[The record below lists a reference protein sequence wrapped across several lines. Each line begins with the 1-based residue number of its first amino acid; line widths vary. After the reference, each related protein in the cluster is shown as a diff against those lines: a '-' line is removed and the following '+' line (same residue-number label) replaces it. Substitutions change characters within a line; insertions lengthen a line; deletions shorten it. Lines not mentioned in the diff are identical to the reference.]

1 MVGEHPVDRLVTL
14 AFEGLVA
21 DREHLVDQHDGMFQL
36 GDQRKPQTYLHTA
49 GVVPHRCVDEPRFD
63 LGEVDD
69 LVESFIDLLL
79 GHPVQGADQVDVLA
93 SGEVV
98 VEPGPQLQQ
107 RGDLATDTDLAL
119 IGDEHPGDQLE
130 QRRLARTVLADDAH
144 AVALGDLEGHVTQR
158 PELVTLGVGVPF
170 VAVDEHLTQAAFA
183 ATVHRELDTEPLG
196 LDDRSFGIRGVGGG
210 LRHHNSFRT
219 DISKRRNV
227 QYPMTSIRIEPTTE
241 EHNASAVGVNSS
253 NPENHT
259 VRCISKIP
267 SNGLSW

>member
-1 MVGEHPVDRLVTL
+1 
-14 AFEGLVA
+14 
-21 DREHLVDQHDGMFQL
+21 
-36 GDQRKPQTYLHTA
+36 
-49 GVVPHRCVDEPRFD
+49 
-63 LGEVDD
+63 DD
-69 LVESFIDLLL
+69 LVESFVDLLL

-93 SGEVV
+93 SGEDF
-98 VEPGPQLQQ
+98 VERGPQLQQ

-130 QRRLARTVLADDAH
+130 HRRFARTVLADDSL
-144 AVALGDLEGHVTQR
+144 AVALLNLEGHDTQR
-158 PELVTLGVGVPF
+158 PELVTIGVGVPF